1 MYFQASPQ
9 PYRTIYHHL
18 STDVSPRSN
27 RPMSA
32 RTKRATGKAILSDS
46 QFLVPFVVLLA
57 GIVLL
62 VVLH

>member
-1 MYFQASPQ
+1 
-9 PYRTIYHHL
+9 
-18 STDVSPRSN
+18 
-27 RPMSA
+27 MSA